1 MPKLHTIHF
10 DLLCVAANWNA
21 ICLCCQTAYMLWMPC
36 ALKCENV
43 IFSHFHLLLSF
54 SVHFHLCA
62 RIELK
67 ICRAAAVLY
76 CLSANAVAFN
86 NQLSCCRSLLV
97 CRSNLFFLI
106 DVKKNVKVQ
115 QISEIRMFMLSNT
128 FQTHRTDATSAVCS
142 TKCEILDLSDAMQ
155 RIANLRAQC
164 YKVRCR
170 ALQLT

>member
-86 NQLSCCRSLLV
+86 NQLSCSRSLLV
-97 CRSNLFFLI
+97 CRSNLFFFNWCKKKCKSTTNFRNQNVYV
-106 DVKKNVKVQ
+106 VKH
-115 QISEIRMFMLSNT
+115 IPDAP
-128 FQTHRTDATSAVCS
+128 HRCN
-142 TKCEILDLSDAMQ
+142 KRRLFH
-155 RIANLRAQC
+155 
-164 YKVRCR
+164 
-170 ALQLT
+170 